1 VELRVSINSEQTTDT
16 PRTLIEQS
24 LVEIW
29 NTTLD
34 RSDVAPTD
42 NFFEIGGD
50 SLLALVT
57 IEQINQRLGWKLN
70 FSDLLRHPNI
80 RELTSQRG
88 APQAAHPERAI
99 VRMSNRGGETPMIF
113 IHPVSG
119 LLFAYS
125 KLVHHLRQDRGC
137 YGLQSPILTG
147 ASVPSTLEDLAEVYA
162 DLIADEFGEDEFH
175 LVGWSAGGVIAFELA
190 KLASAKSLGLQKL
203 VLIDSYIRN
212 AGPSEA
218 TEETTLGAFR
228 DDMLAQ
234 VLLDARDEA
243 TPPLRDDPAAVFA
256 DVATALFGA
265 EAQRAG
271 DASTEFVTRL
281 YAAYRASFGALTAYR
296 PVPAAVDALLLHTR
310 ANCTLEAWRGVMQ
323 GELTIAALDCD
334 HYGLLREHD
343 VATIATQI
351 QTYCQ

>member
-16 PRTLIEQS
+16 PRTLVEQS

-34 RSDVAPTD
+34 RSDVAPTH

-80 RELTSQRG
+80 RELIARRG
-88 APQAAHPERAI
+88 APQAAHPERTI

-119 LLFAYS
+119 LLFPYS

-147 ASVPSTLEDLAEVYA
+147 ASVPSALEDLAEVYA
-162 DLIADEFGEDEFH
+162 DLLADEFGEDEFH
-175 LVGWSAGGVIAFELA
+175 LVGWAAGGVIAFEVA

-203 VLIDSYIRN
+203 VLIDSHIQHG
-212 AGPSEA
+212 GPSET
-218 TEETTLGAFR
+218 TEEMTLRAFR
-228 DDMLAQ
+228 DDLLAQ
-234 VLLDARDEA
+234 VFPDARDEA
-243 TPPLRDDPAAVFA
+243 TTPLRDDPAAVFA

-271 DASTEFVTRL
+271 DAGTEFVTRL
-281 YAAYRASFGALTAYR
+281 YDAYRASSGALTAYR
-296 PVPAAVDALLLHTR
+296 PAPAAVDALLLHTK
-310 ANCTLEAWRGVMQ
+310 ANGTLDTWRGVMQ
-323 GELTIAALDCD
+323 GELTVAALDCD
-334 HYGLLREHD
+334 HHGLLRERD

-351 QTYCQ
+351 HAYCQ